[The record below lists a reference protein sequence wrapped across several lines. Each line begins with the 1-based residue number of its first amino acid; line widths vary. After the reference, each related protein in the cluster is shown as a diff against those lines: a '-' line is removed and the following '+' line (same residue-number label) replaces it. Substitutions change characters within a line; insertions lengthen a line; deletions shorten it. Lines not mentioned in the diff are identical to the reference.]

1 LSLLLYVRKALSKH
15 FYYPTKKDNN
25 QLMKKIIVLLLMLA
39 AGSSFAQVKLKGV
52 VKDSLG
58 TVLELANV
66 IAINQE
72 TSALESYAITNDK
85 GVYTL
90 SLGKNGTYKI
100 QVSYIGLKTFDAVIT
115 TKEEDITRDF
125 TLLPDNSLDAV
136 ELTYEMPVTIKGD
149 TLIYNAD
156 SFKNGSE
163 RKLEDV
169 LKKLPGVEVNA
180 DGQIEVEG
188 KVVNKL
194 MVNGKDFFDGDTKLA
209 TKNIPSN
216 AVDKVQ
222 VLRNYAEVGQLSG
235 VQNNQDNVAIN
246 IKLKEGKEN
255 FWFGDV
261 TAGGG
266 KAPSPNDELYLVQ
279 PKLFYYSP
287 KYTINFIGDMNNI
300 GEVALTN
307 RDLRG
312 FGGGF
317 RLPSRTS
324 GTNINLGNNGLGG
337 LTNIADAQEVVTKL
351 ATANFSYSP
360 NKALDLSGFLIY
372 NSSRLRTREQ
382 SFRDFI
388 EVEDD
393 PSTPID
399 ESAGLPPDEATD
411 QSGREASNQAIAKL
425 SATYKPNVNNQL
437 DYDIL
442 GRISDDEERQNLFSS
457 VVGST
462 NQVDAVKPF
471 SINQNLNYYYT
482 LDENNIFAFEAQ
494 HLLREEDP
502 FYNALLVND
511 PTNNNDADP
520 ANRDAFDNT
529 AAGLG
534 LDLDQFGYNIN
545 QERLVKTNQLDA
557 KLDYFNILNA
567 KSNINFTLG
576 TILSNQQFNSNIFQF
591 LDDGT
596 QFNPTPNVVD
606 GNGNLLSRAN
616 DVEYNFSDIYLG
628 VHYRFKTGKFTFTPG
643 VSLHAY
649 GNKNTQGG
657 DTFEDNFFNVLPDF
671 EARIQFKK
679 SESLQFN
686 YNMTNTFTD
695 VTNIAEGLVLNNFNS
710 IQFGNP
716 ELQNA
721 LSHNLRLS
729 YRSFNLFNYT
739 NVFANISY
747 SKNIDQI
754 RSLTN
759 FESVIT
765 TSTFFNSQF
774 ADESVSAFGFI
785 QRTFGKIRASL
796 RTNFNYSLN
805 NQFVQGRQTV
815 NERFTQGYRPEIRTN
830 FREAPNVSLRYN
842 YSVTNNDQGA
852 NTTKFITRAPSIEFD
867 AYIWDS
873 LTFLTDFSYNEQE
886 SNGQIDAF
894 KTWNA
899 SLRYRKDRDAKWEY
913 SLRASNLLDIDSNIS
928 NGAGNISVFS
938 SETFIQ
944 PRFITFRLTY
954 TL

>member
-1 LSLLLYVRKALSKH
+1 MV
-15 FYYPTKKDNN
+15 
-25 QLMKKIIVLLLMLA
+25 
-39 AGSSFAQVKLKGV
+39 AGSTFAQVRMQGV
-52 VKDSLG
+52 VKDSIG
-58 TVLELANV
+58 TPLELANV

-72 TSALESYAITNDK
+72 TNALESYAVTNDK
-85 GVYTL
+85 GKYIL
-90 SLGKNGTYKI
+90 SLGKNGKYKI
-100 QVSYIGLKTFDAVIT
+100 QVSYIGYKTFEEIISTTETGIT
-115 TKEEDITRDF
+115 KDF
-125 TLLPDNSLDAV
+125 KLTPDNSLDAV

-169 LKKLPGVEVNA
+169 LEKLPGVEINE

-188 KVVNKL
+188 KTVSKI
-194 MVNGKDFFDGDTKLA
+194 MVEGKDFFDGDTKLA

-222 VLRNYAEVGQLSG
+222 VLRNYAEVGQLSS
-235 VQNNQDNVAIN
+235 VTNNQDNVAIN
-246 IKLKEGKEN
+246 IKLKEGKKN

-261 TAGGG
+261 TAGAGT
-266 KAPSPNDELYLVQ
+266 APSPNDELYLVQ

-287 KYTINFIGDMNNI
+287 KYSINFIGDMNNI

-307 RDLRG
+307 RDIRG

-337 LTNIADAQEVVTKL
+337 LTSIANAQEVITKL
-351 ATANFSYSP
+351 GSANFSYSP
-360 NKALDLSGFLIY
+360 NKALDISGFLIY
-372 NSSRLRTREQ
+372 NSSRLRTREE
-382 SFRDFI
+382 SFIDYI

-399 ESAGLPPDEATD
+399 ESANLPPDEATV
-411 QSGREASNQAIAKL
+411 STGREASNQLVTKL
-425 SATYKPNVNNQL
+425 SASYKPNVNNQL

-442 GRISDDEERQNLFSS
+442 ARVSDEEERQNLISS
-457 VVGST
+457 VVGAT
-462 NQVDAVKPF
+462 NQVDQVNPY

-494 HLLREEDP
+494 HLLRDEDP
-502 FYNALLVND
+502 FYNAILEND
-511 PTNNNDADP
+511 TDPNNV
-520 ANRDAFDNT
+520 DAFDPT

-534 LDLDQFGYNIN
+534 LDLDQFNYDLN
-545 QERLVKTNQLDA
+545 QERRVKTNQLDA
-557 KLDYFNILNA
+557 KLDYYNILNA
-567 KSNINFTLG
+567 KSNINLTLG
-576 TILSNQQFNSNIFQF
+576 TILSRQNFDSDIFQF
-591 LDDGT
+591 LDNGT
-596 QFNPTPNVVD
+596 RLDPTPVITD
-606 GNGNLLSRAN
+606 LEGNPLSASNN
-616 DVEYNFSDIYLG
+616 DVEYRFGDVYLG

-643 VSLHAY
+643 VSFHAY
-649 GNKNTQGG
+649 SNQNTQGAS
-657 DTFEDNFFNVLPDF
+657 TFKDNFFDILPDF

-686 YNMTNTFTD
+686 YRMNNTFTD

-710 IQFGNP
+710 IQFGNA

-721 LSHNLRLS
+721 LSHNLSLA
-729 YRSFNLFNYT
+729 YNSFNLFNYT
-739 NVFANISY
+739 NVFAIVNY

-759 FESVIT
+759 FESVIRT
-765 TSTFFNSQF
+765 NTFFNSNF
-774 ADESVSAFGFI
+774 ADENLFVTGRV
-785 QRTFGKIRASL
+785 QRTFGKIRATL
-796 RTNFNYSLN
+796 RTTFNYSKF
-805 NQFVQGRQTV
+805 NQFIQGERSINETYSQT
-815 NERFTQGYRPEIRTN
+815 YSPEIRTN
-830 FREAPNVSLRYN
+830 FREAPNVRLRYSHRIN
-842 YSVTNNDQGA
+842 NNDQGT
-852 NTTKFITRAPSIEFD
+852 NSTRFVTRTPSIRFD
-867 AYIWDS
+867 AYIWNS
-873 LTFLTDFSYNEQE
+873 LTFITDFRYTEQDDGD
-886 SNGQIDAF
+886 SVQSF
-894 KTWNA
+894 RTWDA

-944 PRFITFRLTY
+944 PRFITFRMTY